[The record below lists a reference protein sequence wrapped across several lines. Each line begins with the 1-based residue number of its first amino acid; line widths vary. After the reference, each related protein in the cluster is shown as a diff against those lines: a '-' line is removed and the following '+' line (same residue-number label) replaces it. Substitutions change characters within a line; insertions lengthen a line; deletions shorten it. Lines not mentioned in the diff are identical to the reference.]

1 MHNALASHTICAVL
15 AFAASATLSAAE
27 LTHRWSFNGDYSD
40 SVGEAVVLIR
50 PRAVATPRPIKIR
63 AETVRHGKYAPA
75 SGELVFTPG
84 VAVVKVVSHGTS
96 GLANDARL
104 RQVEAQQREFE
115 AKE

>member
-1 MHNALASHTICAVL
+1 MKRSTRPAICPVRFHLPEEGAG
-15 AFAASATLSAAE
+15 T
-27 LTHRWSFNGDYSD
+27 
-40 SVGEAVVLIR
+40 

>member
-1 MHNALASHTICAVL
+1 MKKLLFAMMVASGAALP
-15 AFAASATLSAAE
+15 LSAAE
-27 LTHRWSFNGDYSD
+27 VAHRWSFNGDYSD

-50 PRAVATPRPIKIR
+50 PRAAARPKPIKIR

-75 SGELVFTPG
+75 AGELVFTPG

-96 GLANDARL
+96 SSANDARL

>member
-1 MHNALASHTICAVL
+1 MLL
-15 AFAASATLSAAE
+15 KRFAASAAFALTASETLPAVE

-50 PRAVATPRPIKIR
+50 PRAAARPKPIKIR

-75 SGELVFTPG
+75 AGELVFTPG

-96 GLANDARL
+96 SSANDARL